1 MYLIPKPAPARGTLV
16 SSGCWICL
24 HGADAVLSVFGVDL
38 EMIVSGAELFPISED
53 LKRNKN

>member
-1 MYLIPKPAPARGTLV
+1 M